1 MKQLQIAEADAAA
14 FFEEEAKDWVN
25 RYRSRT
31 YDERRTL
38 VVDFVRTE
46 LDLRNARQ
54 QDIDVLDFGC
64 GSGVLLRELLSLGV
78 KVTGVDASKAMI
90 DAARAQFSDQAHR
103 VSLEWLTN
111 DSEQRLYTGRRY
123 DIVLCISV
131 LEFVSDFQSTL
142 SHLSSLLQENGVLI
156 ISVPNRKSLL
166 RRFELQIHR
175 HPTFFS
181 RFSSFRHLTAPDC
194 YLGIQNRQLTLR
206 ELRQALHGCGMRQE
220 QHRFTVAPRLLK
232 KLESSPFIGM
242 MLFSLSRKGNSSFEP
257 IPDFG
262 V

>member
-14 FFEEEAKDWVN
+14 FFEEEPKDWVN

-38 VVDFVRTE
+38 VLDIVRAA
-46 LDLRNARQ
+46 LDLSDARHR
-54 QDIDVLDFGC
+54 DIEVLDFGC

-78 KVTGVDASKAMI
+78 KVTGVDTSKAMI
-90 DAARAQFSDQAHR
+90 DAARNQFSDQAHR
-103 VSLEWLTN
+103 VCLEWLTN
-111 DSEQRLYTGRRY
+111 DSEQRRYMGRRY
-123 DIVLCISV
+123 DIVLCVSV

-142 SHLSSLLQENGVLI
+142 SHLCSLLQENGVLI

-166 RRFELQIHR
+166 RRLELEIHR
-175 HPTFFS
+175 HPTFFG

-194 YLGIQNRQLTLR
+194 YLGIQNRQLTLP
-206 ELRQALHGCGMRQE
+206 ELRQALRGCGMREE
-220 QHRFTVAPRLLK
+220 QHRFTVAPGLLK
-232 KLESSPFIGM
+232 RLESSAFIGM
-242 MLFSLSRKGNSSFEP
+242 MLFSLSRKENSSSKP
-257 IPDFG
+257 TPDFA